1 MVGVAPLGQIEHW
14 HFHSASMPQRA
25 SRSDVSVRP
34 PLEPIPPPRVR
45 SHALT
50 GHCIPA
56 RGANPG
62 NLPGKRNPRSEGTPH
77 SLRVSDIDPGTPYAV
92 FLQNTPILW
101 DAVPRA
107 MPWAGM
113 RYPFRVYGTITFS
126 DTVFDRCGLGAT
138 CGNRGQRTRLQW
150 RRARLTERFS
160 DGERTAQDEAAGERW
175 RAWRAIAS
183 S

>member
-1 MVGVAPLGQIEHW
+1 M
-14 HFHSASMPQRA
+14 
-25 SRSDVSVRP
+25 
-34 PLEPIPPPRVR
+34 
-45 SHALT
+45 
-50 GHCIPA
+50 C
-56 RGANPG
+56 
-62 NLPGKRNPRSEGTPH
+62 
-77 SLRVSDIDPGTPYAV
+77 
-92 FLQNTPILW
+92 
-101 DAVPRA
+101 
-107 MPWAGM
+107 
-113 RYPFRVYGTITFS
+113 YPFRVYGTITFS